1 MWLATRE
8 NEIENQ
14 VVKVSVIMYEFYSKG
29 VAFKAVI
36 NASKIYFKLK
46 YQENIL
52 THEVQKIL
60 LNFSKLLP
68 WKRVVEN
75 VNEMVLDTKM
85 NQSNNVRS
93 ICGYSQFI
101 RDVIWLKWIYGIQ
114 ALSEML
120 FSIIFPSQI
129 KDKV

>member
-1 MWLATRE
+1 MWLETRE

-14 VVKVSVIMYEFYSKG
+14 VVKVSVIMYELYSKG

-60 LNFSKLLP
+60 LNFRKLLP
-68 WKRVVEN
+68 
-75 VNEMVLDTKM
+75 
-85 NQSNNVRS
+85 
-93 ICGYSQFI
+93 
-101 RDVIWLKWIYGIQ
+101 
-114 ALSEML
+114 
-120 FSIIFPSQI
+120 
-129 KDKV
+129 

>member
-1 MWLATRE
+1 
-8 NEIENQ
+8 
-14 VVKVSVIMYEFYSKG
+14 MYEFYSKG

-52 THEVQKIL
+52 THEVQKVL

-93 ICGYSQFI
+93 IFGYSQFII

-129 KDKV
+129 KDIV